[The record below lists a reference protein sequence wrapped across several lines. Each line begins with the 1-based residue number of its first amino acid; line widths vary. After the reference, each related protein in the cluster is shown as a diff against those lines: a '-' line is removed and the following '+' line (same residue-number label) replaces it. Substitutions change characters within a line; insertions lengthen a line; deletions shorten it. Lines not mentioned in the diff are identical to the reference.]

1 MRQYI
6 EIKAKA
12 NIYPS
17 EAKEI
22 VAKGTIFAVLTVGT
36 ISPKAK
42 ELLDDAG
49 ILWVEK
55 IPETK
60 IIESDAKKLDL

>member
-1 MRQYI
+1 MVRQYI

-17 EAKEI
+17 EANAI
-22 VAKGTIFAVLTVGT
+22 AAKGTIFAVLTTGT

-42 ELLDDAG
+42 ELFDAA
-49 ILWVEK
+49 E
-55 IPETK
+55 
-60 IIESDAKKLDL
+60 II